1 MDERESFV
9 IVKRNMLDHLSNQS
23 ENLLFFVVVAR
34 NPRRACPL
42 LSLLFLAHE
51 FFFEKEIQASQ
62 KNLKDFQDVITTVL
76 LHFPHSLTSISHQ
89 KKKKRESFL
98 VPVTPALLLVS
109 LRNHWCHP
117 LLPNP
122 TSFNAVQTIR
132 GLAQNHWHT
141 KRKKSLNFLLQMKSG
156 FMGETRQY
164 ISWQPKN
171 RNPSVCVDHKIN
183 SFLWGHMWPA
193 QGPIWWLPC
202 SVNGLW
208 GSDWNLTQKNSPACV
223 YVVWKTG
230 ADKKKKKK

>member
-1 MDERESFV
+1 MSTAVTVVFSTWILFWKRDSGIPKESQG
-9 IVKRNMLDHLSNQS
+9 LSRCNHHG
-23 ENLLFFVVVAR
+23 FA
-34 NPRRACPL
+34 PL
-42 LSLLFLAHE
+42 SSFSDL
-51 FFFEKEIQASQ
+51 
-62 KNLKDFQDVITTVL
+62 N
-76 LHFPHSLTSISHQ
+76 ISSK

-117 LLPNP
+117 PLPNP